1 MSANFTPEQ
10 IRIQG
15 IAADCR
21 AEGFTGLADAL
32 EKIAA
37 QPSLDEI
44 AAHVGLSSDF
54 DGGGGF
60 SGWHDAGETASIT
73 AELLR
78 RGYDADA
85 IAALWSGNFL
95 RLLRRAEQVAD

>member
-37 QPSLDEI
+37 QPSLDE
-44 AAHVGLSSDF
+44 
-54 DGGGGF
+54 
-60 SGWHDAGETASIT
+60 
-73 AELLR
+73 LLR
-78 RGYDADA
+78 SGRKCYGKFKLNEADECTLEVVEYPIRKEA
-85 IAALWSGNFL
+85 P
-95 RLLRRAEQVAD
+95 

>member
-32 EKIAA
+32 EKIVA
-37 QPSLDEI
+37 QTPIPQPRKCYGRFKLNEADECTLEVVEYP
-44 AAHVGLSSDF
+44 ARK
-54 DGGGGF
+54 
-60 SGWHDAGETASIT
+60 ET
-73 AELLR
+73 
-78 RGYDADA
+78 
-85 IAALWSGNFL
+85 
-95 RLLRRAEQVAD
+95 V